1 MYQVSL
7 TMFEVLRGVSEK
19 ELVISNSHD
28 RKSRKRIA
36 AVQRCKEEEEEEIW
50 NQVIYF
56 HLN

>member
-1 MYQVSL
+1 M
-7 TMFEVLRGVSEK
+7 LRLL
-19 ELVISNSHD
+19 LVISNSHD